1 MSLLETT
8 LNTRDL
14 GGTLTK
20 DGLIINSNCIIRSDY
35 NSILPPSQ
43 NDINYLISNKIS
55 TIIDIRSYKEIK
67 STKNHFESL
76 NNFKYFNYPIE
87 EGSEIPKTID
97 DVPKSYME
105 IACSKNIK
113 YILEKIAN
121 SENGVL
127 FHCSAGKDRTGV
139 VTTIIYMLCNVSE
152 KEIIKDYMISKEN
165 LRNKFEQLKA
175 NNPNIDINI
184 IIPKE
189 LYIITFMKLFNE
201 KFGDIN
207 KYLDIIGVSI
217 NNRMKFKNKLLK

>member
-43 NDINYLISNKIS
+43 NDINYLISNKIT

-139 VTTIIYMLCNVSE
+139 VTAIIYMLCNVSE
-152 KEIIKDYMISKEN
+152 KEIIRDYMISKEN
-165 LRNKFEQLKA
+165 LRNKFEQLKS

-189 LYIITFMKLFNE
+189 SYIITFMKLFNE

-217 NNRMKFKNKLLK
+217 NNRMKLKNKLLK

>member
-35 NSILPPSQ
+35 NSILLPSQ

-189 LYIITFMKLFNE
+189 SYIITFMELFNE

-217 NNRMKFKNKLLK
+217 NNRMKLKNKLLK

>member
-35 NSILPPSQ
+35 NSILLPSQ
-43 NDINYLISNKIS
+43 NDINYLISNKIT

-113 YILEKIAN
+113 YFLEEIAN

-152 KEIIKDYMISKEN
+152 KDIIRDYMISKEN
-165 LRNKFEQLKA
+165 LRNKFEQLKS

-189 LYIITFMKLFNE
+189 SYIITFIKLFNE

-217 NNRMKFKNKLLK
+217 NNRMKLKNKLLK

>member
-152 KEIIKDYMISKEN
+152 KEIIRDYMISKEN
-165 LRNKFEQLKA
+165 LRNKFEQLKS

-189 LYIITFMKLFNE
+189 SYIITFMKLFKE

-217 NNRMKFKNKLLK
+217 HNRMKLKNKLLK

>member
-1 MSLLETT
+1 MNLLETT

-43 NDINYLISNKIS
+43 NDINYLISNKIT

-152 KEIIKDYMISKEN
+152 KEIIRDYMISKEN
-165 LRNKFEQLKA
+165 LRNKFEQLKS

-189 LYIITFMKLFNE
+189 SYIITFMKLFNE

-217 NNRMKFKNKLLK
+217 NNRMKLKNKLLK

>member
-97 DVPKSYME
+97 DVPKT
-105 IACSKNIK
+105 IWKLPVPKILNI
-113 YILEKIAN
+113 
-121 SENGVL
+121 
-127 FHCSAGKDRTGV
+127 F
-139 VTTIIYMLCNVSE
+139 
-152 KEIIKDYMISKEN
+152 
-165 LRNKFEQLKA
+165 
-175 NNPNIDINI
+175 
-184 IIPKE
+184 
-189 LYIITFMKLFNE
+189 
-201 KFGDIN
+201 
-207 KYLDIIGVSI
+207 
-217 NNRMKFKNKLLK
+217 

>member
-43 NDINYLISNKIS
+43 NDINYLISNKIT

-152 KEIIKDYMISKEN
+152 KEIIRDYMISKEN
-165 LRNKFEQLKA
+165 LRNKFEQLKS

-189 LYIITFMKLFNE
+189 SYIITFMKLFNE

-217 NNRMKFKNKLLK
+217 NNRMKLKNKLLK

>member
-8 LNTRDL
+8 LNTWDL

-43 NDINYLISNKIS
+43 NDINYLISNKIT

-152 KEIIKDYMISKEN
+152 KEIIRDYMISKEN
-165 LRNKFEQLKA
+165 LRNKFEQLKS

-189 LYIITFMKLFNE
+189 SYIITFMKLFNE

-207 KYLDIIGVSI
+207 KYLDIIDVSI
-217 NNRMKFKNKLLK
+217 NNRMKLKNKLLK

>member
-14 GGTLTK
+14 EGTLTK

-127 FHCSAGKDRTGV
+127 FHC
-139 VTTIIYMLCNVSE
+139 
-152 KEIIKDYMISKEN
+152 
-165 LRNKFEQLKA
+165 
-175 NNPNIDINI
+175 
-184 IIPKE
+184 
-189 LYIITFMKLFNE
+189 
-201 KFGDIN
+201 
-207 KYLDIIGVSI
+207 
-217 NNRMKFKNKLLK
+217 

>member
-152 KEIIKDYMISKEN
+152 KEIIRDYMISKEN
-165 LRNKFEQLKA
+165 LRNKFEQLKS

-189 LYIITFMKLFNE
+189 SYIITFMKLFNE

-217 NNRMKFKNKLLK
+217 NNRMKLKNKLLK

>member
-14 GGTLTK
+14 GGIITK
-20 DGLIINSNCIIRSDY
+20 DGLFINSNCIIRSDY
-35 NSILPPSQ
+35 NNILPPSQ
-43 NDINYLISNKIS
+43 NDINYLISNKIT

-76 NNFKYFNYPIE
+76 NNFKYSNYPIE

-139 VTTIIYMLCNVSE
+139 VTTIIYMLCNGSE
-152 KEIIKDYMISKEN
+152 KEIIRDYMISKEN

-175 NNPNIDINI
+175 NNPGVGVNIV
-184 IIPKE
+184 IPKE
-189 LYIITFMKLFNE
+189 SYIITFVKLFNE

-217 NNRMKFKNKLLK
+217 NNRMKLKNKLLK

>member
-1 MSLLETT
+1 
-8 LNTRDL
+8 
-14 GGTLTK
+14 
-20 DGLIINSNCIIRSDY
+20 
-35 NSILPPSQ
+35 
-43 NDINYLISNKIS
+43 
-55 TIIDIRSYKEIK
+55 
-67 STKNHFESL
+67 
-76 NNFKYFNYPIE
+76 
-87 EGSEIPKTID
+87 
-97 DVPKSYME
+97 ME

-175 NNPNIDINI
+175 NNPNININI

>member
-20 DGLIINSNCIIRSDY
+20 NGLIINSNCIIRSDY
-35 NSILPPSQ
+35 NSILTPSQ
-43 NDINYLISNKIS
+43 NDINYLISNKIT

-139 VTTIIYMLCNVSE
+139 VTAIIYMLCNVSE

-165 LRNKFEQLKA
+165 LRNKFEQLKS

-189 LYIITFMKLFNE
+189 SYIITFMKLFNE

-217 NNRMKFKNKLLK
+217 NNRMKLKNKLLK

>member
-43 NDINYLISNKIS
+43 NDINYLISNKIT

-87 EGSEIPKTID
+87 EGSEISKTID

-139 VTTIIYMLCNVSE
+139 LTAIIYMLCNVTE

-165 LRNKFEQLKA
+165 LRNKFEQLKS

-189 LYIITFMKLFNE
+189 SYIITFMKLFNE

>member
-1 MSLLETT
+1 MSLLEAT

-14 GGTLTK
+14 GGIITK
-20 DGLIINSNCIIRSDY
+20 DGLIINLNCIIRSDY
-35 NSILPPSQ
+35 NNILPPSQ
-43 NDINYLISNKIS
+43 NDINYLISNKIT

-67 STKNHFESL
+67 SVKNHFESL

-87 EGSEIPKTID
+87 EGREIPKTID

-113 YILEKIAN
+113 YILDKIAN

-139 VTTIIYMLCNVSE
+139 VTAIIYMLCNVSE

-175 NNPNIDINI
+175 NNPNININI

-217 NNRMKFKNKLLK
+217 NNRMNLKNKLLK

>member
-139 VTTIIYMLCNVSE
+139 LTSIIYMLCNVSE

-189 LYIITFMKLFNE
+189 SYIITFMKLFNE

-217 NNRMKFKNKLLK
+217 NNRMKLKNKLS

>member
-1 MSLLETT
+1 MSLLEAT

-14 GGTLTK
+14 GGIITK
-20 DGLIINSNCIIRSDY
+20 DGLIINLNCIIRSDY
-35 NSILPPSQ
+35 NNILPPSQ
-43 NDINYLISNKIS
+43 NDINYLISNKIT
-55 TIIDIRSYKEIK
+55 TIIDIRSNKEIK

-139 VTTIIYMLCNVSE
+139 VTAIIYMLCNVSE

-189 LYIITFMKLFNE
+189 SYIITFMKLFNE

-217 NNRMKFKNKLLK
+217 NNRMKLKNKLLK